1 MIDIVRL
8 MRECKVAVSSRVS
21 IEFNCNDDDMLRIT
35 FKWHVGTQYHD
46 LSRIYTHQ
54 MMEDV
59 ICGVTQI
66 IIDDFIRHTAGDA
79 K

>member
-8 MRECKVAVSSRVS
+8 IRECEVVAGSRVS
-21 IEFNCNDDDMLRIT
+21 VEFNYNDDDMLRIS
-35 FKWHVGTQYHD
+35 FKWHDSHSGCC
-46 LSRIYTHQ
+46 LSRTYHNTTLKIVK
-54 MMEDV
+54 DV
-59 ICGVTQI
+59 TGV